1 VSSSPDGSLAQVADE
16 LYALPAEEFTAAR
29 NVKVKQVRAGGDRD
43 LAAAIQRL
51 ARPSAAAALA
61 NLVVRQDADAF
72 EPLLELGV
80 ALRRATAALDGV
92 AMRTLSRQQQQVVG
106 ALVRR
111 AREVARDEGLKV
123 SEGTLRELDDTLRAA
138 IADAGAAEQ
147 LMAGRLTGPLQH
159 SGFGPAPTGHLTVV
173 PDRPTRPSEPVT
185 DPDPPAEPADPA
197 QPAAA
202 PGKKDAR
209 RARAAQAVEAAETA
223 LEDAVSNRK
232 EAANRLTGAE
242 ESMGEAR
249 AGVERLRADLAE
261 AQREQSRAERDQ
273 TKAKDALTKATQAMR
288 AAARRLEDASARLED
303 LG

>member
-1 VSSSPDGSLAQVADE
+1 VSSRPEGSLAQAADE

-29 NVKVKQVRAGGDRD
+29 NAKVKQVRAGGDRD

-61 NLVVRQDADAF
+61 NLLVRKDADAF

-80 ALRRATAALDGV
+80 ALRQATAALDGA

-106 ALVRR
+106 ALVRQ

-138 IADAGAAEQ
+138 IADAGAAEE

-173 PDRPTRPSEPVT
+173 PDRPVRSSESAT
-185 DPDPPAEPADPA
+185 DVKPPAEPT
-197 QPAAA
+197 AA
-202 PGKKDAR
+202 PGKDAR
-209 RARAAQAVEAAETA
+209 RARAARAVEAAETA
-223 LEDAVSNRK
+223 LEEAVSNRK
-232 EAANRLTGAE
+232 EAASRLTGAE
-242 ESMGEAR
+242 ESIGEAR
-249 AGVERLRADLAE
+249 ARVERLRADLAE

>member
-1 VSSSPDGSLAQVADE
+1 MSSSPEASLAQAADE

-29 NVKVKQVRAGGDRD
+29 NAKVKQVRADGDRE

-61 NLVVRQDADAF
+61 NLLVRQDAAAF

-80 ALRRATAALDGV
+80 ALRKATAALDGA

-106 ALVRR
+106 TLVRR
-111 AREVARDEGLKV
+111 ARDVSKDEGLKV

-147 LMAGRLTGPLQH
+147 LMAGQLTGPLQH

-173 PDRPTRPSEPVT
+173 PDRPARSSKSVT
-185 DPDPPAEPADPA
+185 GEDPAPAQQEPAA
-197 QPAAA
+197 PAAA
-202 PGKKDAR
+202 PGKDAR
-209 RARAAQAVEAAETA
+209 RARATQAVEAAETA
-223 LEDAVSNRK
+223 LEDAVTNRK
-232 EAANRLTGAE
+232 EAANRLSGLE
-242 ESMGEAR
+242 ESTGQAR
-249 AGVERLRADLAE
+249 ARVEQLRADLAE
-261 AQREQSRAERDQ
+261 AQREQSRADRDH
-273 TKAKDALTKATQAMR
+273 TKAKDALTKATHAMR

>member
-1 VSSSPDGSLAQVADE
+1 MAEVADE
-16 LYALPAEEFTAAR
+16 LYALPAEEFTATRNAR
-29 NVKVKQVRAGGDRD
+29 VKQVRAGGDRD

-61 NLVVRQDADAF
+61 NLLVRKDADAF
-72 EPLLELGV
+72 EPLLDLGV
-80 ALRRATAALDGV
+80 ALRQATAALDGA

-106 ALVRR
+106 ALVRQ

-173 PDRPTRPSEPVT
+173 PDRPTRPSEPVS
-185 DPDPPAEPADPA
+185 DQDPPPEPADPEPADPA
-197 QPAAA
+197 VPAAA
-202 PGKKDAR
+202 AGKQDAR
-209 RARAAQAVEAAETA
+209 RARAAQAIEAAETA

-232 EAANRLTGAE
+232 EAANRLTGVE
-242 ESMGEAR
+242 ETTRQAR
-249 AGVERLRADLAE
+249 ARVERLRAELAE

-273 TKAKDALTKATQAMR
+273 TKAKDALTKATQALR

>member
-1 VSSSPDGSLAQVADE
+1 VSSSSEGSLAQVADE

-29 NVKVKQVRAGGDRD
+29 NAKVKQVRAGGDRD

-61 NLVVRQDADAF
+61 NLLVRQDAGAF

-80 ALRRATAALDGV
+80 ALRRATAALDG
-92 AMRTLSRQQQQVVG
+92 AALRTMSRQQQQLVG
-106 ALVRR
+106 GLVRQ

-173 PDRPTRPSEPVT
+173 PDRPARSSEPAT
-185 DPDPPAEPADPA
+185 EADPPAK
-197 QPAAA
+197 
-202 PGKKDAR
+202 PGTGSGQDAR

-223 LEDAVSNRK
+223 LEEAVSNRK
-232 EAANRLTGAE
+232 AAANRLTEVE
-242 ESMGEAR
+242 ESAGRAR
-249 AGVERLRADLAE
+249 ARVERLRADLAE
-261 AQREQSRAERDQ
+261 AQREQSGAERDQ
-273 TKAKDALTKATQAMR
+273 TKAKDALTKATQATR

>member
-1 VSSSPDGSLAQVADE
+1 VADE

-29 NVKVKQVRAGGDRD
+29 NAKVKQVRATGDRD

-61 NLVVRQDADAF
+61 NLLVRQESDAF

-80 ALRRATAALDGV
+80 ALRQATAALDGA
-92 AMRTLSRQQQQVVG
+92 AMRTMSRQQQQVVG
-106 ALVRR
+106 GLVRR

-159 SGFGPAPTGHLTVV
+159 SGFGPAPAGHLTVV
-173 PDRPTRPSEPVT
+173 PDRPARSSEPVT
-185 DPDPPAEPADPA
+185 DVAPPAEPAEPA
-197 QPAAA
+197 EPPAA
-202 PGKKDAR
+202 PGKDAR
-209 RARAAQAVEAAETA
+209 RDRAAQAVEAAESA
-223 LEDAVSNRK
+223 LEEAVTSRK
-232 EAANRLTGAE
+232 EATNRLAGVE
-242 ESMGEAR
+242 KSMGQAR
-249 AGVERLRADLAE
+249 TRVERLRADLAE
-261 AQREQSRAERDQ
+261 AQREQSRADRDH
-273 TKAKDALTKATQAMR
+273 TKAKDALTKATHAMR